1 MFKNKWSKTTLS
13 AAVLTAATAVATGPG
28 VASAASAPLSCARI
42 AAHFDLTRHQ
52 MPENIALAPDGSAYV
67 TFAAA
72 RQVARIDS
80 RGTTR
85 ILATL
90 PAPADGGLH
99 TPVLGFALTTG
110 IVRAHDGT
118 LYFLYATGTAD
129 LTGLWRLRPG
139 GEPQRIAAL
148 PAAGL
153 PNGLTLDPRTHTLYV
168 TDSVLGTIS
177 SVPTSGGTPRTWS
190 TAPELAST
198 GFLGANGLKIRNGAL
213 WATNLDRGTLL
224 RIPILRDG
232 RALRGPDPGHRSHR
246 YRRLRLHRPGRPDPC
261 RPQRPRRGRPRPARR
276 HPLYRPDRRRRPAE
290 PHVRR
295 PARRHRLR
303 PERRLRHGQGPQPPP
318 RPPGQVTPNGT
329 GLADRVSHGAFV
341 AKYFNHGLIAGRRSS
356 CCRCFPRAPG
366 RAVRPGAGPA
376 GRCRG
381 EADRGRA
388 GRVGD
393 PCET

>member
-1 MFKNKWSKTTLS
+1 MKEPVFKNKWSKTALS

-90 PAPADGGLH
+90 PAPADGGIL

-198 GFLGANGLKIRNGAL
+198 GFLGANGLKIRGGAL

-232 RALRGPDPGHRSHR
+232 RAGAVQTRATGLTGIDDFAFTGRGDQILAALNGPGEVALVQPDGTRSTVLTAADGLQNPTSVALRGDTVHVLSAAYVTAKDPNLLLAH
-246 YRRLRLHRPGRPDPC
+246 L
-261 RPQRPRRGRPRPARR
+261 
-276 HPLYRPDRRRRPAE
+276 DR
-290 PHVRR
+290 
-295 PARRHRLR
+295 
-303 PERRLRHGQGPQPPP
+303 
-318 RPPGQVTPNGT
+318 
-329 GLADRVSHGAFV
+329 
-341 AKYFNHGLIAGRRSS
+341 
-356 CCRCFPRAPG
+356 
-366 RAVRPGAGPA
+366 
-376 GRCRG
+376 
-381 EADRGRA
+381 
-388 GRVGD
+388 
-393 PCET
+393 